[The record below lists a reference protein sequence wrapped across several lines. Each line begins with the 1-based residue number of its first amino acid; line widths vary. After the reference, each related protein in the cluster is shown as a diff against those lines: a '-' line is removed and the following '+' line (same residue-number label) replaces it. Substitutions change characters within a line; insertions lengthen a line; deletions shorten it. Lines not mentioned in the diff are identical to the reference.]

1 MRLLLSGFLFFFTL
15 LLHAGNFSIHVT
27 ARGFGEDIVSLY
39 RYADLFTH
47 RTILVQRGLLD
58 NTGRTTL
65 EGEVDGTAKVQLRI
79 GERTA
84 DLYVRPGSVL
94 DVSPVDLGTARSL
107 NGTTRMGLDF
117 TGIDPLDVNALTA
130 DLNERIDAFISEDLA
145 TDQVAGMQALDIQRK
160 LGSAKPDSS
169 SRPATLFVTPQLS
182 KARID
187 TFALKLRKFYAEV
200 KDPWFA
206 HYLDYSIAG
215 LHFGPRMNERELF
228 DAFVKGRPVFY
239 DDPEY
244 IRAVRTI
251 FSEGLE
257 QLHRYKS
264 DTLHLAMRAHDPNT
278 LRTQFQR
285 NDFLRT
291 DDRLAEL
298 VMIDQLYLN
307 HSSRLIDGKDATA
320 IISAVAENSTYPE
333 HRSIATN
340 MVWDLTAM
348 HVGST
353 LPTMRLEDERG
364 QLVDQQEMLKGAT
377 CVAFTAGWCTYC
389 TAEISTLIK
398 IAEDSKG
405 VVNVVIINLDRT
417 SDAFKA
423 AKKLMPA
430 STHVLWL
437 HAVAEQ
443 QVREDLR
450 IRSLPAFYLL
460 NDEVLARSPAP
471 GPSEGLAAIFYK
483 ARTEADRGQRLKVW
497 DD

>member
-1 MRLLLSGFLFFFTL
+1 MRLLLSGFVFLFSL
-15 LLHAGNFSIHVT
+15 LLQAGNFTIHVT

-65 EGEVDGTAKVQLRI
+65 EGEVSGTTKVQLRM

-94 DVSPVDLGTARSL
+94 HVSPVDLGTARSL

-130 DLNERIDAFISEDLA
+130 DLNERIDAFIAEDLA

-160 LGSAKPDSS
+160 AGSAKPDSS
-169 SRPATLFVTPQLS
+169 ARPATLFVTPQLS

-187 TFALKLRKFYAEV
+187 SFAVKLRKFYAEV

-215 LHFGPRMNERELF
+215 LHFGPRLNERELF
-228 DAFVKGRPVFY
+228 NAYLQGRPVLY
-239 DDPEY
+239 DDPEF
-244 IRAVRTI
+244 IRAVRTL

-257 QLHRYKS
+257 QLHRYKR
-264 DTLHLAMRAHDPNT
+264 DTLHLAVHARDPNE
-278 LRTQFQR
+278 LRALFQQ

-307 HSSRLIDGKDATA
+307 HSSRLIDGRDATA
-320 IISAVAENSTYPE
+320 IISAVASNSTYPE
-333 HRSIATN
+333 HRNIATN

-348 HVGST
+348 QVGSK
-353 LPTMRLEDERG
+353 LPPMRLEDERG
-364 QLVDQQEMLKGAT
+364 QLVDQQEIMKGAT

-398 IAEDSKG
+398 LAEDSKG
-405 VVNVVIINLDRT
+405 VVKVVIINLDRT

-430 STHVLWL
+430 SAHVLWL

-471 GPSEGLAAIFYK
+471 RPSEGLAAIFYK

>member
-1 MRLLLSGFLFFFTL
+1 MRALLSGLTFFLTL
-15 LLHAGNFSIHVT
+15 LLHAGNFTLHVT
-27 ARGFGEDIVSLY
+27 ARGFGDDIVSLY

-47 RTILVQRGLLD
+47 RTILVQRGILD
-58 NTGRTTL
+58 GTGKTTL
-65 EGEVDGTAKVQLRI
+65 EGEAEGTIKVQLRI

-94 DVSPVDLGTARSL
+94 HVSPVDLGTARSL

-117 TGIDPLDVNALTA
+117 TDIDPLDVNALTA
-130 DLNERIDAFISEDLA
+130 DLNERIDAFIAEDLA
-145 TDQVAGMQALDIQRK
+145 TDQAAGMQALDIQRK
-160 LGSAKPDSS
+160 TKGSRPDST

-187 TFALKLRKFYAEV
+187 TFAVKLRKFYSEV

-206 HYLDYSIAG
+206 SYLDYSIAG
-215 LHFGPRMNERELF
+215 LHFGPRLNERELF
-228 DAFVKGRPVFY
+228 DAYVKGKSVHY

-244 IRAVRTI
+244 IRAVRTL

-257 QLHRYKS
+257 QLYRYKS
-264 DTLHLAMRAHDPNT
+264 DSLHLALHARDPNK
-278 LRTQFQR
+278 LRALFQQ
-285 NDFLRT
+285 NDFLST

-307 HSSRLIDGKDATA
+307 YSSRLIDGRDATA
-320 IISAVAENSTYPE
+320 IISAVAEHSSYLE
-333 HRSIATN
+333 HRNIATN

-348 HVGST
+348 HVGSK
-353 LPTMRLEDERG
+353 LPPMRLEDERG
-364 QLVDQQEMLKGAT
+364 QLVDQQEILKGAT

-398 IAEDSKG
+398 LAEDSKG
-405 VVNVVIINLDRT
+405 VVKVIIINLDRT

-423 AKKLMPA
+423 ARKLAPA
-430 STHVLWL
+430 STQVTWL

-471 GPSEGLAAIFYK
+471 RPSEGLAAIFHK
-483 ARTEADRGQRLKVW
+483 AKTESDRGQRLKVW

>member
-15 LLHAGNFSIHVT
+15 LLQAGNFSIHVT

-65 EGEVDGTAKVQLRI
+65 EGDVDGTTKVQLRI

-94 DVSPVDLGTARSL
+94 HVFPVDLGTARSL

-160 LGSAKPDSS
+160 AGSAKPDSS
-169 SRPATLFVTPQLS
+169 ARPATLFVTPQLS

-187 TFALKLRKFYAEV
+187 SFSVKLRKFYAEV

-228 DAFVKGRPVFY
+228 DAFVKGRPVLY

-244 IRAVRTI
+244 IRALRTL

-257 QLHRYKS
+257 QLHRYKR
-264 DTLHLAMRAHDPNT
+264 DTLHLAIHAHDPNT
-278 LRTQFQR
+278 LRTLFQR

-353 LPTMRLEDERG
+353 LPAMRLEDERG

-398 IAEDSKG
+398 LAEDSKG
-405 VVNVVIINLDRT
+405 VVKVIIINLDRT
-417 SDAFKA
+417 TDAFKA
-423 AKKLMPA
+423 SKKLAPT
-430 STHVLWL
+430 STQVTWL

-471 GPSEGLAAIFYK
+471 RPSEGLAAIFHK
-483 ARTEADRGQRLKVW
+483 AKSEADRGQRLKVW